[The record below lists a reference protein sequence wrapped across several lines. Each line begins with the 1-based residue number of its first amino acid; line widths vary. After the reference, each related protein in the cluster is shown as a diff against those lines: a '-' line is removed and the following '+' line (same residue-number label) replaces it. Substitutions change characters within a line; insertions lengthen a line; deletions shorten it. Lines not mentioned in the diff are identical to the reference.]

1 MQLTMLKHL
10 KCSTMPKP
18 ANNNIQISDAH
29 GGVRVWDPLVRIFHW
44 SLVASFATAWFTS
57 TSRDETHQ
65 WIGLIAAALIAFRL
79 LWGFI
84 GSPYARFSQFIR
96 YPRITLRYIIDILKN
111 REVRYLGHNPA
122 GGMMVLALL
131 SGVAGTA
138 LTGYLMTTD
147 AWYGEDSMQIT
158 HSVFAY
164 GVLILL
170 VGHIGGVI
178 LASIRHKE
186 NLVSAMVSGNKKAPE
201 ANDVA

>member
-1 MQLTMLKHL
+1 
-10 KCSTMPKP
+10 MPKP

-57 TSRDETHQ
+57 SSRDETHQ

-79 LWGFI
+79 LWGFV
-84 GSPYARFSQFIR
+84 GSPYARFAQFVR
-96 YPRITLRYIIDILKN
+96 SPRVIFSYIIDIFKN
-111 REVRYLGHNPA
+111 REARYLGHNPA

-131 SGVAGTA
+131 FGVSGTA
-138 LTGYLMTTD
+138 FTGYLMTTD

-164 GVLILL
+164 GVVLLL

-178 LASIRHKE
+178 LASVRHKE
-186 NLVSAMVSGNKKAPE
+186 NLVRAMVTGNKTQLQDG
-201 ANDVA
+201 DVA

>member
-1 MQLTMLKHL
+1 
-10 KCSTMPKP
+10 MPKP

-79 LWGFI
+79 LWGFV
-84 GSPYARFSQFIR
+84 GSPYARFAQFIR
-96 YPRITLRYIIDILKN
+96 YPRVTLRYIIDMLKN
-111 REVRYLGHNPA
+111 REARYIGHNPA

-131 SGVAGTA
+131 FGITGTA

-147 AWYGEDSMQIT
+147 AWYGEEIMQIT

-164 GVLILL
+164 GVVILV

-178 LASIRHKE
+178 LASVRHKE
-186 NLVSAMVSGNKKAPE
+186 NLVRAMVTGNKSQAQDG
-201 ANDVA
+201 DVA

>member
-1 MQLTMLKHL
+1 
-10 KCSTMPKP
+10 MPKP

-57 TSRDETHQ
+57 SSRDETHQ
-65 WIGLIAAALIAFRL
+65 WIGLIAAALVAFRL
-79 LWGFI
+79 LWGFV
-84 GSPYARFSQFIR
+84 GSPYARFAQFVR
-96 YPRITLRYIIDILKN
+96 SPRVIFSYIIDIFKN
-111 REVRYLGHNPA
+111 REARYLGHNPA

-131 SGVAGTA
+131 FGVSGTA
-138 LTGYLMTTD
+138 FTGYLMTTD

-164 GVLILL
+164 GVVLLL

-178 LASIRHKE
+178 LASVRHKE
-186 NLVSAMVSGNKKAPE
+186 NLVRAMVTGNKTQLQDG
-201 ANDVA
+201 DVA